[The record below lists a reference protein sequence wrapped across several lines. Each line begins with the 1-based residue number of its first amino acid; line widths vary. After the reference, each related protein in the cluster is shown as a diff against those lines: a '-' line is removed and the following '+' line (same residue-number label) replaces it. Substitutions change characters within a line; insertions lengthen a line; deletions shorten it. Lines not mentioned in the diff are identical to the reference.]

1 MKHNTPSTCYR
12 KVAVIS
18 ATEVHDML
26 NNTWF
31 ESCSLYSFFRDNQ
44 VLCHINHGA
53 LTVLVSK
60 LKAASENIFP
70 WIILETIQKCWLT
83 HLPLTF
89 QVEAESPP
97 FLLACIDQ
105 FCVIIIYSI
114 SLLPTF
120 VLLHLTVTSFPQEVH
135 LGIKPFVRIPVL
147 FDEGSLNK
155 SIHERSV

>member
-60 LKAASENIFP
+60 LKAASDNIFP
-70 WIILETIQKCWLT
+70 WIILETIQKCWLS

-89 QVEAESPP
+89 QIEAEPLP
-97 FLLACIDQ
+97 FLLACTDQ
-105 FCVIIIYSI
+105 FCVIIIYFI
-114 SLLPTF
+114 SHF
-120 VLLHLTVTSFPQEVH
+120 FSVLVFANVLSVVRLFSTPCT
-135 LGIKPFVRIPVL
+135 KPFRATP
-147 FDEGSLNK
+147 SCPK
-155 SIHERSV
+155 R